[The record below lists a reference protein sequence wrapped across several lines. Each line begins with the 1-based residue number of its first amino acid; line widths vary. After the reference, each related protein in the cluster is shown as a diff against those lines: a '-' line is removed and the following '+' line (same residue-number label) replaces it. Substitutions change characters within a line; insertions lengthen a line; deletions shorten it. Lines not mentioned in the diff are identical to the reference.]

1 MNEMTQPRRSFRAHV
16 QEVQTELADSA
27 VRTGLANDVYGRII
41 EAQSATLGVFPDFVD
56 EVRSATPQILD
67 HHVDRLSNAMVQA
80 FSPNVAEAIRMLE
93 TKMLA
98 WVLTAAVALFAAG
111 ALFGWYVFGAHSV
124 DMYCRFVPASSLLP
138 QQVPAQ
144 PEQPQHGT
152 RH

>member
-1 MNEMTQPRRSFRAHV
+1 MNDMTQPRRSFRAHV
-16 QEVQTELADSA
+16 QAVQTELADSA

-67 HHVDRLSNAMVQA
+67 HHVDRMSNAMVQA
-80 FSPNVAEAIRMLE
+80 FSPSVADALRMLE

-98 WVLTAAVALFAAG
+98 WVLTAAIALFAAG
-111 ALFGWYVFGAHSV
+111 GLFGWYVFGAQSA
-124 DMYCRFVPASSLLP
+124 DMYCRLVPASSLQP

-144 PEQPQHGT
+144 PEHAT
-152 RH
+152 HR